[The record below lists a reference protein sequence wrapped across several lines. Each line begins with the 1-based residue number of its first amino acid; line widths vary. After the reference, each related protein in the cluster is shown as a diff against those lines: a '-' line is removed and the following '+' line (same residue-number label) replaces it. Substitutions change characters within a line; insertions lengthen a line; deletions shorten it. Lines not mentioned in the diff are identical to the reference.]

1 MFTMRLE
8 QIKSTG
14 RRKKKFGRKNILA
27 DQSGQAAVEYALLA
41 FVLVVAVTW
50 ALVGGLH
57 NALQDFFDEIM
68 AFVSLPV
75 P

>member
-1 MFTMRLE
+1 M
-8 QIKSTG
+8 
-14 RRKKKFGRKNILA
+14 
-27 DQSGQAAVEYALLA
+27 EYALIAFILA
-41 FVLVVAVTW
+41 VAITW

-57 NALQDFFDEIM
+57 KALQDFFDEIV

>member
-1 MFTMRLE
+1 MLTMCLKY
-8 QIKSTG
+8 IKSTG
-14 RRKKKFGRKNILA
+14 RRKKHSGRKNILA

-41 FVLVVAVTW
+41 FLLAGAVTW

-57 NALQDFFDEIM
+57 NALQDLFDEIM

>member
-1 MFTMRLE
+1 MLTMRLE
-8 QIKSTG
+8 NIKSTG
-14 RRKKKFGRKNILA
+14 RRKKQFGRKNILA

-41 FVLVVAVTW
+41 FVLAVAVTW

>member
-1 MFTMRLE
+1 MRLE
-8 QIKSTG
+8 QIKSTR

-27 DQSGQAAVEYALLA
+27 DRSGQAAVEYALLA
-41 FVLVVAVTW
+41 FVLAAAVTW

>member
-1 MFTMRLE
+1 MMRLE
-8 QIKSTG
+8 NIKSTG
-14 RRKKKFGRKNILA
+14 RRKKQYGRKNILA
-27 DQSGQAAVEYALLA
+27 DQSGQAAVEYALIAFILA
-41 FVLVVAVTW
+41 VAITW

-57 NALQDFFDEIM
+57 KALQDFFDEIM